1 MSYCTFFVIKEIIEI
16 MPVQCGYVILIDLNC
31 LLEFLS
37 STAAAAKTLDGIKTD
52 TVFFYL
58 TI

>member
-1 MSYCTFFVIKEIIEI
+1 MQI
-16 MPVQCGYVILIDLNC
+16 QCGYVILIDLNC

-52 TVFFYL
+52 TVFLNL

>member
-1 MSYCTFFVIKEIIEI
+1 MQI
-16 MPVQCGYVILIDLNC
+16 QCGYVILIDLNC